1 MKKFRNI
8 GNPIYSSIAVVVFI
22 IVWEIFTR
30 AKNIKEYIL
39 PAPSAILNEFITSG
53 DLLLHHSMVT
63 MTETVLGFI
72 LGLVLAIL
80 LSLLMS
86 SFKLFRSI
94 FYPFMFLSQTIPIIV
109 VAPLIT
115 VWLDS
120 ALYQN

>member
-1 MKKFRNI
+1 VVKIDYKKEGVTMDEKFRNI

-94 FYPFMFLSQTIPIIV
+94 FYLLCFCPRPY
-109 VAPLIT
+109 P
-115 VWLDS
+115 
-120 ALYQN
+120 